1 MEEKEIKFNENDF
14 TIDIPIYEKIGNK
27 RIDKN
32 GNITVTRQLKYQIE
46 GGYWK
51 GGIPYIVLDLKDVHI
66 SYAIYDGHLLI
77 GGYLTG
83 FFKKLQATKEGDF
96 ILYGRSKTKYKRM
109 TTDEIETAMKNAK
122 KLGEISDYRDVEF

>member
-1 MEEKEIKFNENDF
+1 MDIKFNENDF
-14 TIDIPIYEKIGNK
+14 TIDIPIYEKIGDK
-27 RIDKN
+27 WIDKN

-51 GGIPYIVLDLKDVHI
+51 REIPNVVLNLKGVHI

-83 FFKKLQATKEGDF
+83 FFQKLQATKEGNF

-109 TTDEIETAMKNAK
+109 TTDDIKTAMKNAK
-122 KLGEISDYRDVEF
+122 KLGDVLDYRDVDF